1 MSAAPVL
8 LPALA
13 AASALLGLLS
23 LRPTARRALR
33 AGPASP
39 TPGLGDG
46 RMIDGLGRRAAG
58 LLRLPPAPATHRRLG
73 LALAIAPLTAALTPL
88 LAVLVPVGAVAR
100 TLLLERRALEDRR
113 RAVRQS
119 LPDAVD
125 LLLLGAT
132 AGLGLALTHR
142 EVAARLG
149 GPIGAA
155 LEVAQGQADRGRPR
169 ADALVAAL
177 APHGERAA
185 GLGHVLA
192 DHLRYGT
199 PLVPELER
207 LGLELRLDRRRAAEE
222 EARKVPVR
230 LLAPLVTCTL
240 PAFALLTVA
249 PLLIAS
255 LRHLPT

>member
-1 MSAAPVL
+1 VSAAAVVL
-8 LPALA
+8 AMLA
-13 AASALLGLLS
+13 AAGPLLGLLAW
-23 LRPTARRALR
+23 RPTPRRALC
-33 AGPASP
+33 AGPAP
-39 TPGLGDG
+39 AG
-46 RMIDGLGRRAAG
+46 RHPLHVIDELGRRAARV
-58 LLRLPPAPATHRRLG
+58 LRLPPEPATQRRVG
-73 LALAIAPLTAALTPL
+73 LALAATPL
-88 LAVLVPVGAVAR
+88 AAVLAPPLAVGVPVVAVAR
-100 TLLLERRALEDRR
+100 SLLLQRRALEDRR

-125 LLLLGAT
+125 LLLLGTT

-142 EVAARLG
+142 EVATRLP
-149 GPIGAA
+149 GPIGEA
-155 LEVAQGQADRGRPR
+155 LEVAHGQAERGRPR

-185 GLGHVLA
+185 GLGLALA

-199 PLVPELER
+199 PLAPELER

-222 EARKVPVR
+222 DARKVPVR

-249 PLLIAS
+249 PLLLAS
-255 LRHLPT
+255 LRQLPT